1 MVDDLDL
8 LLNLVIGNYKITYD
22 YTGINIP
29 HYINISNII
38 LPLKFNNNNNNNN
51 KNPNI
56 YNLSLS

>member
-1 MVDDLDL
+1 MVDDLDPL
-8 LLNLVIGNYKITYD
+8 LDLVIDNYKIIYD
-22 YTGINIP
+22 YTGIDIS

-38 LPLKFNNNNNNNN
+38 LPSNFNNNN